1 LSSYATEI
9 RPLVAKLKELKTQ
22 AQTFVDS
29 VKDDD
34 EWEYDGD
41 KVDEHNQLRDD
52 ITATVAAF
60 WAAERT
66 CHNKI
71 TALWGGTQMVAG
83 DGSERADQ
91 YGFSAEDMKNAKL
104 PWGDP
109 VEEKHHWYEVGHW
122 VKSFVWDGLIVDG
135 IWGTIKGLGTLV
147 GFGGWEAMGQ
157 AWKGL
162 AQLATGL
169 VLSSLPGVST
179 AFWLL
184 PDDKLP
190 SWIRD
195 SRTAMKETGKALVA
209 WDQWGK
215 NPARAAG
222 AVTFNVLTTVFTGG
236 AGAGVAGAGKAG
248 AVARVL
254 GTTAR
259 AIDPMTYIAKGAGAG
274 LSKIGDIAAS
284 LKGVGNIDIPT
295 LPNGSVQLPDGRLMD
310 PNGNLITPNGA
321 IDTTPVPH
329 ETGAPTS
336 PTLPAHWTIQGGQQ
350 PVHAGVHAGD
360 GMAHTADNVGGA
372 GHYNSPPAHTGGHVP
387 GGSFDATPTST
398 PYGHTPSP
406 SAYDH
411 APSPSSYDQ
420 TPTTTPH
427 TGGGHTGGTTPWYHQ
442 TTGTNPAH
450 DVPTTPH
457 TGGPDVPGTGG
468 HTPDAPHGTGHDL
481 PGAGHADDASH
492 GAGHTDDAAHTGDHV
507 DVGDHAGVGNAA
519 VDAAAH
525 HGTDAPV
532 APGHQGADVP
542 GHPGAGEPFE
552 YKPLMSAD
560 EFENLATDA
569 ERHAV
574 ATAELERGTNPYP
587 SSSNRAGQ
595 EYGDAYWNDYIDQL
609 DPAAKDALNKYS
621 DFYYTQINGQLRAGD
636 VRPPITDI
644 VTNMDRV
651 MDTRPVPEDIMIV
664 RGTAI
669 DHLDLDSPLDMQGRT
684 FGDDGYT
691 STSLG
696 KDPAFE
702 HKPVIMHW
710 RVPKGTPALWIDY
723 ISANKGERELLLA
736 RGTQYKVT
744 RVFMDSAGKWH
755 AYGEVLP
762 RS

>member
-1 LSSYATEI
+1 
-9 RPLVAKLKELKTQ
+9 
-22 AQTFVDS
+22 
-29 VKDDD
+29 
-34 EWEYDGD
+34 
-41 KVDEHNQLRDD
+41 
-52 ITATVAAF
+52 
-60 WAAERT
+60 
-66 CHNKI
+66 
-71 TALWGGTQMVAG
+71 
-83 DGSERADQ
+83 
-91 YGFSAEDMKNAKL
+91 
-104 PWGDP
+104 
-109 VEEKHHWYEVGHW
+109 
-122 VKSFVWDGLIVDG
+122 
-135 IWGTIKGLGTLV
+135 
-147 GFGGWEAMGQ
+147 
-157 AWKGL
+157 
-162 AQLATGL
+162 
-169 VLSSLPGVST
+169 
-179 AFWLL
+179 
-184 PDDKLP
+184 
-190 SWIRD
+190 
-195 SRTAMKETGKALVA
+195 
-209 WDQWGK
+209 
-215 NPARAAG
+215 
-222 AVTFNVLTTVFTGG
+222 
-236 AGAGVAGAGKAG
+236 
-248 AVARVL
+248 
-254 GTTAR
+254 
-259 AIDPMTYIAKGAGAG
+259 AG